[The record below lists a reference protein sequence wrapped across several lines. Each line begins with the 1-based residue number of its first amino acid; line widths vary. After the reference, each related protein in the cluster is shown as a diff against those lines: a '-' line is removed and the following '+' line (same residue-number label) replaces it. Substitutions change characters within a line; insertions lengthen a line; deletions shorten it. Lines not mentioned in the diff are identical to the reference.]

1 MKKLKTLAVLVNF
14 GEEQLEYLQQVV
26 TGLKS
31 FKNYSVNV
39 IVQSN
44 IPLNIE
50 GVNKVN
56 IITLEDYQL
65 LPLTCRRVIWE
76 DRDNYDIFLFGEN
89 DLLFKEIHLDNH
101 IKYSDILPKNRIP
114 GLLRFE
120 ESNKGIYYP
129 DYHLDFEWDFNS
141 VEIYD
146 NKVFAHFNNT
156 HQATFILT
164 KEQLLKVGNKINF
177 LELFNEKTFYN
188 RAKNKIKKML
198 GFKIP
203 RQNKYSVKCK
213 VNTDVYDYGG
223 MKKLICIS
231 EFEDN
236 LIHHLPN
243 IYIDGLKGRN
253 KFRSDSDK
261 MDNAIQKL
269 LKK

>member
-1 MKKLKTLAVLVNF
+1 MKKLKVLAVLVNF

-26 TGLKS
+26 AGLKA
-31 FKNYSVNV
+31 FNKYIVKV
-39 IVQSN
+39 VVQSN
-44 IPLNIE
+44 IPINID
-50 GVNKVN
+50 GIDKVN
-56 IITLEDYQL
+56 IIELEDYQL
-65 LPLTCRRVIWE
+65 LPLTCRKVIW
-76 DRDNYDIFLFGEN
+76 DNRNNYDLFLYGEN
-89 DLLFKEIHLDNH
+89 DLLFKEVHLDNH
-101 IKYSDILPKNRIP
+101 INYIEILPKNRIT
-114 GLLRFE
+114 GLLRYE

-141 VEIYD
+141 VETHQG
-146 NKVFAHFNNT
+146 KVFAHFTNT

-164 KEQLLKVGNKINF
+164 KQQLLKVGQKINF
-177 LELFNEKTFYN
+177 IELYNEHTFFS
-188 RAKNKIKKML
+188 RVKNKLKKIL
-198 GFKIP
+198 GLKVP